1 MILELDCG
9 NSFIKWRVLDADS
22 ANASSEGV
30 VGSDLAL
37 IESLVALPGLL
48 LTRCRLVSVRA
59 LEETSKLVAVLHEAF
74 GVAVSC
80 AAPAR
85 EMAGVR
91 NGYEDFERLGLD
103 RWLAMLGGFKL
114 AHGACLVLDFGTA
127 ATADFI
133 AADGEH
139 LGGFICPGMPLMRN
153 QLRTHT
159 RKIRY
164 DDAAAE
170 RALERLS
177 PGRTTVEAVE
187 RGCTL
192 MLRGF
197 VLTQLELARSYW
209 GDDFTVFLTGGT
221 PIWWQVQCRKP
232 DSFRIWF
239 LSVWRWLVLCPE
251 VIMRWL
257 FLLLLVLNAFYYIWH
272 QQEAPL
278 RAKDVTPLSLYKGGQ
293 QDIRLLSESS
303 DAVVRRDRAKAAEAQ
318 NTCLYIGGFADQ
330 RQAQWVEQRLTS
342 LDIKAK
348 LQLLNTAEASGYWL
362 RVAPESR
369 RLAEDLPFENLAKE
383 FNELKHK
390 IMLCEGVASLE

>member
-9 NSFIKWRVLDADS
+9 NSFIKWRVLGSGGVGAC
-22 ANASSEGV
+22 AEGV
-30 VGSDLAL
+30 AGSDVAL
-37 IESLVALPGLL
+37 IESLVALPGLS

-59 LEETSKLVAVLHEAF
+59 QEETSRLAEALVEAF

-80 AAPAR
+80 AASAR

-114 AHGACLVLDFGTA
+114 ASGACLVLDFGTA

-197 VLTQLELARSYW
+197 VLTQLEQARSYW
-209 GDDFTVFLTGGT
+209 GDNFTVFLTGGDADLVRDAV
-221 PIWWQVQCRKP
+221 PQARLVP
-232 DSFRIWF
+232 D
-239 LSVWRWLVLCPE
+239 LVFVGLAMAC
-251 VIMRWL
+251 
-257 FLLLLVLNAFYYIWH
+257 
-272 QQEAPL
+272 
-278 RAKDVTPLSLYKGGQ
+278 PLS
-293 QDIRLLSESS
+293 
-303 DAVVRRDRAKAAEAQ
+303 
-318 NTCLYIGGFADQ
+318 
-330 RQAQWVEQRLTS
+330 
-342 LDIKAK
+342 
-348 LQLLNTAEASGYWL
+348 
-362 RVAPESR
+362 
-369 RLAEDLPFENLAKE
+369 
-383 FNELKHK
+383 
-390 IMLCEGVASLE
+390 

>member
-9 NSFIKWRVLDADS
+9 NSFIKWRVLESDK
-22 ANASSEGV
+22 ANASAEGV

-37 IESLVALPGLL
+37 IESLLALPGLL

-59 LEETSKLVAVLHEAF
+59 LEETGKLVDALYEAF
-74 GVAVSC
+74 GIAVSC

-85 EMAGVR
+85 EMGGVR

-103 RWLAMLGGFKL
+103 RWLAMLGGFKM
-114 AHGACLVLDFGTA
+114 ASGACLVLDFGTA

-170 RALERLS
+170 RAVEFLS

-197 VLTQLELARSYW
+197 VLTQLEMARNYW
-209 GDDFTVFLTGGT
+209 GDNFTVFLTGGDADLIADAV
-221 PIWWQVQCRKP
+221 PQARLVP
-232 DSFRIWF
+232 D
-239 LSVWRWLVLCPE
+239 LVFVGLAMAC
-251 VIMRWL
+251 
-257 FLLLLVLNAFYYIWH
+257 
-272 QQEAPL
+272 
-278 RAKDVTPLSLYKGGQ
+278 PLS
-293 QDIRLLSESS
+293 
-303 DAVVRRDRAKAAEAQ
+303 
-318 NTCLYIGGFADQ
+318 
-330 RQAQWVEQRLTS
+330 
-342 LDIKAK
+342 
-348 LQLLNTAEASGYWL
+348 
-362 RVAPESR
+362 
-369 RLAEDLPFENLAKE
+369 
-383 FNELKHK
+383 
-390 IMLCEGVASLE
+390 